1 MIKFYYH
8 GESSDGHRFTV
19 GWNVDGMTA
28 VAAIAICSFKDHFV
42 RKQGIAKVNDRYN
55 DKESPSDK
63 GTLPYNIVVFSDV
76 RHEFLRFAKSLEY
89 MHSSGLKKF
98 FNLDNNKS

>member
-1 MIKFYYH
+1 MTKFYYH
-8 GESSDGHRFTV
+8 GESSDGHRFTI

-28 VAAIAICSFKDHFV
+28 FAAIAICSLKDHFV
-42 RKQGIAKVNDRYN
+42 RKQGITKVDERFNEEEN
-55 DKESPSDK
+55 ASCK
-63 GTLPYNIVVFSDV
+63 GTLPYTIVIFSDV

-89 MHSSGLKKF
+89 MHSSGLKKL